1 MLSKL
6 VLTITVLVSSQF
18 AFGQTATLPTSAIQA
33 VKFKDVSG
41 KTVDPCLGVKGTKF
55 DSLGKTQT
63 C

>member
-41 KTVDPCLGVKGTKF
+41 KTVDPC
-55 DSLGKTQT
+55 
-63 C
+63 